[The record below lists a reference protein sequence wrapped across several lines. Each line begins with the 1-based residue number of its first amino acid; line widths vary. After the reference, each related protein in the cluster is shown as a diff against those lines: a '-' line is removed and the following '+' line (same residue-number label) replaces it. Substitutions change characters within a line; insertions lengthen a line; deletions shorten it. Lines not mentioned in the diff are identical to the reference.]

1 MNIMRMLKHP
11 KKCAYAQKLF
21 GTTLQ
26 HTTARHGSGT
36 AALIC
41 KWRRSSIDDGKMS
54 KMHLGS
60 GGGSSALIYRRFSV
74 DNCKMAFSCKQ
85 QPTETATVVEVWE
98 EVPIDDLVNENFH
111 LKAKIAQLEA
121 QGAELEGIVREDVCE
136 EMSKQIEA
144 MELAFQVR
152 IEDERIAMEI
162 KFKRKLQIL
171 SREIGRRTKDEAD
184 WVICQLETKVQDL
197 EDQLGQ
203 AYVAAPAHLAA
214 RSTEEDL
221 PLNQPAQPEEPAAP
235 FYPFAG
241 SSSEPEEPAAPLD
254 PCAGSSSWWGDV
266 LLDRIN
272 KHFEH
277 MREHG
282 VLAGRHLPR
291 PQPAGRSFLR
301 KGAACHVKRMH
312 VARSHRFVRF

>member
-1 MNIMRMLKHP
+1 MNIMRLLKHP
-11 KKCAYAQKLF
+11 KKCTCVQKLL

-26 HTTARHGSGT
+26 PTIARQGSGT

-41 KWRRSSIDDGKMS
+41 KWRRSSIDDSKMS
-54 KMHLGS
+54 MLLGS
-60 GGGSSALIYRRFSV
+60 GGGSSALIYKRFSV
-74 DNCKMAFSCKQ
+74 DNSKMALAISCK
-85 QPTETATVVEVWE
+85 QPTETATVVEEWE
-98 EVPIDDLVNENFH
+98 EVPIDDLVNENFL
-111 LKAKIAQLEA
+111 LKARIAQLEA
-121 QGAELEGIVREDVCE
+121 HSAELEGTVREDVCE

-144 MELAFQVR
+144 MEHAFQVR

-171 SREIGRRTKDEAD
+171 SREIARRTKHEAD
-184 WVICQLETKVQDL
+184 WVIRQLETKVQNL

-214 RSTEEDL
+214 QSTEEDL
-221 PLNQPAQPEEPAAP
+221 PLNQPAQPKEPAAP
-235 FYPFAG
+235 FYPCAG
-241 SSSEPEEPAAPLD
+241 SFAEPEEPAAPLD
-254 PCAGSSSWWGDV
+254 PCAGSSRWWGDV

-272 KHFEH
+272 KHVEH

-291 PQPAGRSFLR
+291 PQPAGRPFLK
-301 KGAACHVKRMH
+301 KGAACHVKRMQ
-312 VARSHRFVRF
+312 VARSHRFRT